1 MLMNVLHSPVVLAE
15 PLAQAM
21 AVGEQRLSMD
31 AAILAKALDLLGD
44 FAVNLAIAA
53 IIFVLTLLAARW
65 ASGAARKILG
75 RTRLVRRDP
84 TVLAFMV
91 QIVRVVVIII
101 GMIAVLQRLG
111 VQTTSIIAV
120 LGAASLAVGLALQG
134 TLSNVAAGV
143 MLLILRPYRVGESID
158 VGGASGTV
166 QKLDLF
172 TTQLT
177 NANNHKIVIPNSK
190 VLSDVIV
197 NVTGQ
202 RTRRIEIKFTVGYGE
217 NLKDACAVL
226 ASVAK
231 VNDRILKYPAPWTGV
246 TALLDSAVQIT
257 LHAWVNNAD
266 WWQTQSD
273 LMQAGKEALDEAGIE
288 IPFPHQVEVPAKDAK
303 FARVVMAPLQK
314 DAAQDGLSGR
324 GGE

>member
-21 AVGEQRLSMD
+21 AAGEQRLSMD

-143 MLLILRPYRVGESID
+143 MLLILHPYRVGEAID

-231 VNDRILKYPAPWTGV
+231 VNDRVLKDPAPWTGV

-314 DAAQDGLSGR
+314 DGAQDGLSGR

>member
-1 MLMNVLHSPVVLAE
+1 MLMNFLHSPVVLAE

-21 AVGEQRLSMD
+21 AAGEQRLSMD
-31 AAILAKALDLLGD
+31 AAILAKAMDLLGD

-91 QIVRVVVIII
+91 QIVRVVVVII

-143 MLLILRPYRVGESID
+143 MLLILRPYRVGEAID

-226 ASVAK
+226 ASVAR
-231 VNDRILKYPAPWTGV
+231 VNDRVLKDPAPWTGV
-246 TALLDSAVQIT
+246 TGLLDSSVQIT

-303 FARVVMAPLQK
+303 FARVVMAPLEN
-314 DAAQDGLSGR
+314 DAAQDGSSGR

>member
-1 MLMNVLHSPVVLAE
+1 MLMNFLHRPVVLAE

-21 AVGEQRLSMD
+21 AAGEQRLSMD

-231 VNDRILKYPAPWTGV
+231 VNDRILKDPAPWTGV

-303 FARVVMAPLQK
+303 FARVVMAPLQN

>member
-1 MLMNVLHSPVVLAE
+1 MLMNFLHRPVVLAQ

-21 AVGEQRLSMD
+21 AAGEQRLSMD

-231 VNDRILKYPAPWTGV
+231 VNDRILKDPAPWTGV
-246 TALLDSAVQIT
+246 TGLLDSAVQIT

-314 DAAQDGLSGR
+314 DAAPDGLSSR